1 MQASDLIFVPLN
13 WLAVNSVGILS
24 AIAAIVIGWILARL
38 AHRAIKNLLPRA
50 YGVDKNFAP
59 LLAQAARYGIIIFG
73 FMTAASFLGV
83 PNTSIIAILGAM
95 GLAVALALQNTL
107 SNIAAGIM
115 LIWQRPISIGEYIV
129 GDGVEGVVVEIGLFG
144 TRLRSSSGLYVFT
157 PNLKLWNGAITN
169 HSREPRRRIQINF
182 TVPETA
188 NISDLRRA
196 LIDTAASDKAV
207 LTDPPATVHV
217 DSFAGDKIVLQLRVW
232 VPTPMYLTTLRSLTE
247 TSKIALNRRLGG
259 SLEGGRAEAAVVADP
274 HSAEESQDH
283 GEQPAKDATRPGS

>member
-1 MQASDLIFVPLN
+1 MQASDIIVVPAN
-13 WLAVNSVGILS
+13 WIAGNAVGILS
-24 AIAAIVIGWILARL
+24 AIAVLVVGWLLSRIAGRT
-38 AHRAIKNLLPRA
+38 IKSLLPRA
-50 YGVDKNFAP
+50 YGVDRNFAP
-59 LLAQAARYGIIIFG
+59 LLAQVARYGIIIFAI
-73 FMTAASFLGV
+73 MTAASFLGV

-144 TRLRSSSGLYVFT
+144 TRLRSASGLYVFT

-182 TVPETA
+182 TVPETVNLA
-188 NISDLRRA
+188 EFRRE
-196 LIDTAASDKAV
+196 LLDVAAADRTV
-207 LTDPPATVHV
+207 LSDPPATVHV

-232 VPTPMYLTTLRSLTE
+232 VSTPDYLGTLRSLTE
-247 TSKIALNRRLGG
+247 TAKIALNRKLMRGP
-259 SLEGGRAEAAVVADP
+259 EGGRAEAAVVADP
-274 HSAEESQDH
+274 HSAEESEDH
-283 GEQPAKDATRPGS
+283 GDEAVKDAVRPGS